1 MKNESENKKIYSIC
15 IADVQEVAEEEF
27 GRRLTKKEL
36 KIVEDKIGD
45 YFNWYDSID
54 FLISDRL
61 KLKRI
66 ESE

>member
-1 MKNESENKKIYSIC
+1 MKNRSDNKKIYSINVS
-15 IADVQEVAEEEF
+15 DVQGVAEENF
-27 GRRLTKKEL
+27 GRRLTKEEL

-54 FLISDRL
+54 FLISDQL